1 MTFVWMRENFST
13 SLKVWWAIGQKS
25 IAELLSTSENA
36 LSYDNKLKI
45 QLGFPHI
52 TLVFSFSQDQV
63 QFPLLLSLVEAPVI
77 F

>member
-1 MTFVWMRENFST
+1 MRENFST

-52 TLVFSFSQDQV
+52 TLVFSFSQNQV
-63 QFPLLLSLVEAPVI
+63 QFPLLLSLVETPVI